1 MQSTARKL
9 RDLRNEIENETGSEA
24 RDITTNLVC
33 LLHDVAKALGFS
45 DREANRITGDRLV
58 DEPIFSRIRHIAL
71 ARRRSSLTRV

>member
-9 RDLRNEIENETGSEA
+9 LNLRKQIENETGSEA

-45 DREANRITGDRLV
+45 DRVANRITGDRLV
-58 DEPIFSRIRHIAL
+58 DEPIFSRKRHISR
-71 ARRRSSLTRV
+71 ARSRS